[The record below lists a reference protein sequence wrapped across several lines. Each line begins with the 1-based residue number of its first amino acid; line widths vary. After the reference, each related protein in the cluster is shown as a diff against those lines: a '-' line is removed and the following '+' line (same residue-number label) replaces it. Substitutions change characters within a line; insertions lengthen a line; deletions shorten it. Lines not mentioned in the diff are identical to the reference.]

1 MNFVIWLLKRLKKHT
16 IGTEWAWVRDY
27 RRAILNEPWMAIL
40 ATVLCGF
47 IWWILLA
54 GLAIYFLPAE
64 YISLALALIFFSVP
78 AFYVYH
84 WLVALYGVYDRERMK
99 MWETLKDEH

>member
-1 MNFVIWLLKRLKKHT
+1 MNFVIWLLQRLKKHT
-16 IGTEWAWVRDY
+16 IGTEWKWIRDY
-27 RRAILNEPWMAIL
+27 RWQILNEPGSAIL
-40 ATVLCGF
+40 VTVLVGF

-54 GLAIYFLPAE
+54 GLAIYFLPTE
-64 YISLALALIFFSVP
+64 YISLALKLIFSSVP

-99 MWETLKDEH
+99 IWETLKE